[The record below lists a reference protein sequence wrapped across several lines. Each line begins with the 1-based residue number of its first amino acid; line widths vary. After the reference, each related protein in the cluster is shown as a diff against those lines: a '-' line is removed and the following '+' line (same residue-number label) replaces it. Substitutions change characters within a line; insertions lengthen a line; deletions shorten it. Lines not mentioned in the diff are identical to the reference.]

1 MKITSENDK
10 RRLYGD
16 LAWLW
21 PIISPSEDYVEET
34 EFFSKTIKRHSKIE
48 VKTLPHLCCGGG
60 HNDYTFKKHFKVTG
74 VDISEDM
81 LNLARKLNP
90 EVIYQNGDMRTIR
103 LREYF
108 DKCSPHSQDD
118 VDIVFIENYYDSDPT
133 DTSYEATFIYLICR
147 RGELGIHTDRHL
159 CGIFKMETRHDL
171 LKEVGFEAKQMKFEG
186 DYCPAFVCTKPL

>member
-21 PIISPSEDYVEET
+21 PIISPPENYVEET
-34 EFFSKTIKRHSKIE
+34 ELFSKTIKTHFKIE
-48 VKTLPHLCCGGG
+48 VKTLLHLCCGGG

-81 LNLARKLNP
+81 LKLARKINP
-90 EVIYQNGDMRTIR
+90 EVIYQNGNMRTIR

-108 DKCSPHSQDD
+108 DKCSSHSKDD

-133 DTSYEATFIYLICR
+133 DTSYEATFIYLIRR
-147 RGELGIHTDRHL
+147 RGELEIHNDRHL
-159 CGIFKMETRHDL
+159 CGIFKMETWHDL